1 MDPDPSDSHVPSN
14 VNDTL
19 LNDLQEQTIEK
30 DCKPIIWLDNLSMK
44 TTEKLI
50 EKRVIIEIDDDD
62 DDDIKMVDSSD
73 TANVVIDLNV
83 VKNLSLDDKT
93 IAHETNEIIDEAIVK
108 DKEEKIVQTNEKDEE
123 IVQTNDEGEENIQ
136 NNNETFL
143 KSDIPRTYGRKEK
156 TDIVYKS
163 SNDRMEIGTMT
174 DLIAHTKETE
184 MCVKNEMSST
194 EPDMSQSEIDNH
206 LASSPL
212 KVVKS
217 FTCPLPSHPLF
228 EINSIRQPEST
239 KICIM
244 ERKTYIREEET
255 PIYGKFFLQNNFFN
269 YNCVKY
275 Y

>member
-194 EPDMSQSEIDNH
+194 EPDKSQSEIDNH
-206 LASSPL
+206 LA
-212 KVVKS
+212 
-217 FTCPLPSHPLF
+217 
-228 EINSIRQPEST
+228 
-239 KICIM
+239 
-244 ERKTYIREEET
+244 
-255 PIYGKFFLQNNFFN
+255 
-269 YNCVKY
+269 
-275 Y
+275 